1 MNSPGSKTLSP
12 PLKSSTPTRPLVFPP
27 LKPTH
32 PHPDISNIDSSCSE
46 PSSLIRPKET
56 YGNIRV
62 LNINC
67 QGLRTKI
74 SEFKSLLLYTKPD
87 IVCGNESWLVKDI
100 KSSELFPDEYQVFR
114 KDRIDGGGGGVFIL
128 VKKNLIA
135 LQLENFDSDCEVIWV
150 KIQLKRAK
158 ELFIC
163 SFYMPYRDINTLNE
177 FEKSIQKVNPQGSR
191 NLLICGD
198 FNSPDINW
206 EHGFTH
212 AGAPDKHSQDRLI
225 EISNDNSL
233 IQLQE
238 KPTRNNSCLDLTF
251 VTNPSLIKC
260 LNNIPGVGDHEGVI
274 IDSFIKPSYSIQK
287 KRKCFIFNKADWD
300 SLNTYCEKLSESII
314 QKSKLNYDTNHLWD
328 LFKSTLNLGIS
339 NFIPSKYVKK
349 RSSLPWMNK
358 HLVKLIKKKCTLF
371 KKAKMSGDWTDYRN
385 HQKTCRKEMRKT
397 ESDYV
402 NKTINEGLA
411 ENNPKPFWKY
421 IKSKKSDNIGVA
433 PLKVKG
439 KLESDPKKKAE
450 TLLSQFRSVFTTNE
464 SDELPPVKLKI
475 NDSLTSIKIETKGV
489 EKLLSSIQ
497 SHKAFGPDEIPN
509 IVLKNCAKALAPGIT
524 VLFQSSL
531 DSGILPKDWTDANI
545 SPVFKKGDRHL
556 AENYRPVSLTSVL
569 SKLLEHIICHEL
581 HKHFEKNSVLT
592 NINHGF
598 RAGFSCETQLTIT
611 FDDLAKN
618 SNKNSQ
624 TDVAILDFSKAFD
637 TVPHKKLLHKLCA
650 YGVRGNLHTWI
661 SNFLCNRK
669 MKVIIDGESSSET
682 AVLSGVPQGTVL
694 GPLLFLV
701 HINDLPDCVKS
712 SVRLFADDCLL
723 YREIKSRDDQEILQ
737 NDLKNLEIW
746 ATTWG
751 MRFNAKKC
759 YILSVTSKGIQKFYE
774 LDSCILKE
782 VENNP
787 YLGLLISNDL
797 KWSTHIVHKKCPQEC
812 KKTAYI
818 ALV

>member
-1 MNSPGSKTLSP
+1 M
-12 PLKSSTPTRPLVFPP
+12 
-27 LKPTH
+27 
-32 PHPDISNIDSSCSE
+32 
-46 PSSLIRPKET
+46 
-56 YGNIRV
+56 
-62 LNINC
+62 
-67 QGLRTKI
+67 
-74 SEFKSLLLYTKPD
+74 
-87 IVCGNESWLVKDI
+87 
-100 KSSELFPDEYQVFR
+100 
-114 KDRIDGGGGGVFIL
+114 
-128 VKKNLIA
+128 
-135 LQLENFDSDCEVIWV
+135 
-150 KIQLKRAK
+150 
-158 ELFIC
+158 
-163 SFYMPYRDINTLNE
+163 
-177 FEKSIQKVNPQGSR
+177 
-191 NLLICGD
+191 
-198 FNSPDINW
+198 
-206 EHGFTH
+206 
-212 AGAPDKHSQDRLI
+212 
-225 EISNDNSL
+225 
-233 IQLQE
+233 
-238 KPTRNNSCLDLTF
+238 
-251 VTNPSLIKC
+251 
-260 LNNIPGVGDHEGVI
+260 
-274 IDSFIKPSYSIQK
+274 
-287 KRKCFIFNKADWD
+287 
-300 SLNTYCEKLSESII
+300 
-314 QKSKLNYDTNHLWD
+314 
-328 LFKSTLNLGIS
+328 
-339 NFIPSKYVKK
+339 KK

-421 IKSKKSDNIGVA
+421 IKSRKSDNIGVA

-464 SDELPPVKLKI
+464 SDELPPVKLEI

-489 EKLLSSIQ
+489 EKLISSIQ

-759 YILSVTSKGIQKFYE
+759 YILSVTSKGVQKFYE

-782 VENNP
+782 VESNP

-797 KWSTHIVHKKCPQEC
+797 KWSTHIDAISKKASSTLGFCQRNLKKCPQEC

-818 ALV
+818 ALVRSTLEYGSSVWDPYLEKGHINLKRSKEKRPVSSKMITRLTHQAQLPTCLTV